1 MLVHVGSSGL
11 FLVIHKFRL
20 NLQILYQILSSIS
33 VSCLWHLFF
42 LLHSHYLLRF
52 HFWNTVS
59 LIQILNFT
67 HVWKVLNIWIRRFI
81 LILSIDRVQILRI
94 NDLLL
99 KQMPTFINIFKFQSI
114 FIIEHIRIVIL
125 LRHNWFLLVFLF
137 IIFDIFKI
145 LCILNFIWVKLI
157 LFNRCSK
164 CILLLLSKIL
174 VLFFV
179 NFG

>member
-1 MLVHVGSSGL
+1 LVHVGSSGL

-42 LLHSHYLLRF
+42 LLHSHDLLGF

-114 FIIEHIRIVIL
+114 FIIEHIGIVIL

-145 LCILNFIWVKLI
+145 LRILNFI
-157 LFNRCSK
+157 
-164 CILLLLSKIL
+164 
-174 VLFFV
+174 
-179 NFG
+179 

>member
-1 MLVHVGSSGL
+1 MVHVGSSGL

-145 LCILNFIWVKLI
+145 LRILNFI
-157 LFNRCSK
+157 
-164 CILLLLSKIL
+164 
-174 VLFFV
+174 
-179 NFG
+179 